1 MSSLS
6 SQNESE
12 MEFVSSLSI
21 RTAAS
26 SSPKKADPISERRNE
41 KNDVSDYSGKEGPAH
56 RQLNTNTSHFEAG
69 ENINC
74 DYDADVTTNDFHN
87 GLSSSPLEKGN

>member
-1 MSSLS
+1 
-6 SQNESE
+6 

-21 RTAAS
+21 HTAAS
-26 SSPKKADPISERRNE
+26 SSPKKADPISEIRNE
-41 KNDVSDYSGKEGPAH
+41 KNDVSDNSEKEGPAY

-74 DYDADVTTNDFHN
+74 DYDADGTTSDFHN